1 MHLLVVE
8 DEPTLAGHLRKGLEE
23 AAWTVDVALTA
34 ADAWRL
40 LSVNAYDLVV
50 LDLGLPD
57 ADGRD
62 LLKRLRDGGRRVP
75 VLVLTA
81 RIALDDRVATLNQ
94 GADDYLGK
102 PFTPDQLV
110 SLVRRFV
117 P

>member
-23 AAWTVDVALTA
+23 AAWTGEVAQTA

-40 LSVNAYDLVV
+40 LAVNSYDLLL

-57 ADGRD
+57 VDGRD
-62 LLKRLRDGGRRVP
+62 LLQRLRAAGIRLP

-81 RIALDDRVATLNQ
+81 RSSLEDRVAGLQQ
-94 GADDYLGK
+94 GGDDYL
-102 PFTPDQLV
+102 
-110 SLVRRFV
+110 R
-117 P
+117 